1 MTVLLDSW
9 AWIEYVK
16 GSKAGNKVQEYVE
29 SNEEIL
35 ISTINI
41 AEIYRKLLHDTP
53 QEADRI
59 INLILNRSFTIFLD
73 IETAL
78 NAAKIKYEKKF
89 GMADAIVLAT
99 ARSHSAT
106 IITGDND
113 FKGLENVKMIS

>member
-1 MTVLLDSW
+1 LLDSW